1 MQQVTSTFQD
11 IIKTCLRNDL
21 AGSTTLVYV
30 YFVGHGVL
38 DKTTHMATNGQSVL
52 FPLEEV
58 LRKIAHHKNSYVVG
72 LLDCT
77 RDEQPADNWRGIDK
91 LPGEAMKI
99 HQLLVESGADVD
111 AENKVS
117 YPPSTPPH
125 TSHQGGAGISPRSQG
140 AGTDSRQAGRRPSH
154 HC

>member
-1 MQQVTSTFQD
+1 
-11 IIKTCLRNDL
+11 
-21 AGSTTLVYV
+21 
-30 YFVGHGVL
+30 
-38 DKTTHMATNGQSVL
+38 MATNGQSVL

-99 HQLLVESGADVD
+99 HQLLVESGADTDVD
-111 AENKVS
+111 KHDKVS
-117 YPPSTPPH
+117 NLVLTYGCPPSM
-125 TSHQGGAGISPRSQG
+125 G
-140 AGTDSRQAGRRPSH
+140 DLEKPSIASAYLRFLKM
-154 HC
+154 